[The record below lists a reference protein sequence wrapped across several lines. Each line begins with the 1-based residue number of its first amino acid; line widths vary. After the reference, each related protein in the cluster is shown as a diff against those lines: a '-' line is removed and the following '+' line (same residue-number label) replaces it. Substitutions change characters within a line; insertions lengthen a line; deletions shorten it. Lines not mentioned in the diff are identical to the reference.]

1 MLRPVEAV
9 QSTEA
14 TARLRLRS
22 PRQINR
28 SGAQVRDGLTLPT
41 LRAMGGPPA
50 GSVLTRS
57 SGPTLSDGGRRSRSV
72 FDLPTSGQAFLE
84 RLRGQSR
91 NASPLLGAFSGT
103 RETGNGSGIL
113 TSGRSLAAL
122 QAQNASLQPRFQRLD
137 STSRFLLAQ
146 ANANRSN
153 QGFGTNLLSSSISL
167 IG

>member
-9 QSTEA
+9 QSNEA

-28 SGAQVRDGLTLPT
+28 SSAQVRDGLTLTT
-41 LRAMGGPPA
+41 LRATGGPPA
-50 GSVLTRS
+50 GALTRS
-57 SGPTLSDGGRRSRSV
+57 SGPMLPDGGRRRGSV
-72 FDLPTSGQAFLE
+72 FDLPTSGQGFLE
-84 RLRGQSR
+84 RLRGQAR

-103 RETGNGSGIL
+103 RETRDGSGIL

-122 QAQNASLQPRFQRLD
+122 QAQSAMLQSRFRRLD

-146 ANANRSN
+146 ANSSRPN
-153 QGFGTNLLSSSISL
+153 QGFATNLLSSSSSL
-167 IG
+167 LG